1 MSTNDDEPGGTS
13 AEKPS
18 REEHKAATKKQRED
32 TRSRK
37 REHAV
42 ARRMHID
49 RKPRRGRGKQKT
61 QRDLPVKQ
69 FNFVAFDDQGQS
81 VKGVEKAISA
91 GAAHMA
97 LLRRGLQPVEVT
109 EKRSILRF
117 EITKKMVPR
126 KEVMNF
132 SRQLS
137 VFIRAGVPIMESL
150 EVILEETTGKMMR
163 IVIADM
169 IDSLRNGDT
178 FAAAAALHPEAFP
191 NYYVGI
197 LESAELTGNL
207 DQVLN
212 QLADYMD
219 RDLKARAKVTSALI
233 YPAVVAVLSVFV
245 VIVLTVFVLPRFVVF
260 FKSLN
265 AKLPLVTRMLLNF
278 SGYLTRWWFLVLG
291 AIILLVASF
300 VTMRRTSNGRAIL
313 DSWILRIPVIGDITQ
328 TSILERTMRILASM
342 LHAGVDMPRSMAV
355 MAESANNSVYRT
367 AIEHIRDEMMEGQG
381 LATPLAR
388 TGLFPGAARQMLRVG
403 EETGTLDQ
411 QLEVAAAY
419 YGRELET
426 KVDHATSLFEPAI
439 IIAMGVVVGFV
450 AIALISAMYGIYNQV
465 QVR

>member
-1 MSTNDDEPGGTS
+1 MSAADDDKPTR
-13 AEKPS
+13 AEAKRAAKKEHDDS
-18 REEHKAATKKQRED
+18 RA
-32 TRSRK
+32 RK
-37 REHAV
+37 RESVV
-42 ARRMHID
+42 AKSTSKDQRRL
-49 RKPRRGRGKQKT
+49 RGKKT
-61 QRDLPVKQ
+61 QKQKDLPIKH
-69 FNFVAFDDQGQS
+69 FSFVALDDKGQS
-81 VKGVEKAISA
+81 IKGVEKAISA

-97 LLRRGLQPVEVT
+97 LLRRGLQPVEVS
-109 EKRSILRF
+109 EKRSILKF

-150 EVILEETTGKMMR
+150 EVILEETTGKIMR

-178 FAAAAALHPEAFP
+178 FASAAAAHPEAFP

-207 DQVLN
+207 DVVLN

-219 RDLKARAKVTSALI
+219 RDLKARAKITSALI
-233 YPAVVAVLSVFV
+233 YPVVVAVMSVVV

-260 FKSLN
+260 FKSLD

-278 SGYLTRWWFLVLG
+278 SSYLTRWWFLVVG
-291 AIILLVASF
+291 ALVLLVVGF
-300 VTMRRTSNGRAIL
+300 LTMRRTENGRAIL

-342 LHAGVDMPRSMAV
+342 LRAGVDMPRSMAV

-403 EETGTLDQ
+403 EETGTLDT

-465 QVR
+465 QVH